1 MVYTVRIALYSNTLP
16 YLRNFSKKERI
27 PLPLVIAAFLAEA
40 CTVVGSPWRNIQAA
54 LDGET
59 IWEGIHFIE
68 KQKKLGKIPV
78 GGKFSLI
85 ETYVA
90 PRYLANFEEYQEITG
105 LNKHHLGTLLLNR
118 ELYRNNLRE
127 NGLAK
132 HISALVNM
140 SEKRIKEILSK
151 IRLFEIKEAKA
162 YFREEMKIISK
173 LSKGK

>member
-1 MVYTVRIALYSNTLP
+1 MVYAVRITLYSNALL
-16 YLRNFSKKERI
+16 YLRHFSRKERI
-27 PLPLVIAAFLAEA
+27 LLPRVIATFLAEA
-40 CTVVGSPWRNIQAA
+40 CTVVGSPWRNVQAA
-54 LDGET
+54 LGGET

-90 PRYLANFEEYQEITG
+90 PRYLDNFEEYREITS

-127 NGLAK
+127 NELAK
-132 HISALVNM
+132 RISALVNL

-151 IRLFEIKEAKA
+151 IKLLEIKEAKL